1 MQCVICKRLSSSR
14 LPFNCELCA
23 QAFAYPS
30 RLALA
35 QSLLKNEALEE
46 EVESRIDGVKS
57 GKKPAVKAKAAD
69 ADPSCLLGRVTAEHV
84 VANERTN
91 LTSDH
96 ILGLRSEIKQMRL
109 DIAKRKA
116 RLQKRKKD
124 IAASKRE
131 LTEAQSSR
139 RETVQSEIRAIQR
152 NWEDLHQQTIQRRAA
167 HCTQTA
173 RLYSLQQHKR
183 RTRAGGKDL
192 YSIGFV
198 PIVDLRDLNGMP
210 KTVTS

>member
-1 MQCVICKRLSSSR
+1 MQCDICKRLPSSR

-46 EVESRIDGVKS
+46 EVETRINGVNS
-57 GKKPAVKAKAAD
+57 GKKPAVKAKATES
-69 ADPSCLLGRVTAEHV
+69 DPACVLGRVSAEQV
-84 VANERTN
+84 VATERTS

-96 ILGLRSEIKQMRL
+96 VLHLRSEIKQMRL

-116 RLQKRKKD
+116 RLQKRQRDLATSKK
-124 IAASKRE
+124 E
-131 LTEAQSSR
+131 LTEAHSSR
-139 RETVQSEIRAIQR
+139 RETVQGEIRAIQR
-152 NWEDLHQQTIQRRAA
+152 SWEDLHQQTIQQRVA
-167 HCTQTA
+167 HCTRTA
-173 RLYSLQQHKR
+173 RLYSLQQHKK
-183 RTRAGGKDL
+183 RTRAGGKDV

-198 PIVDLRDLNGMP
+198 PIVDLRDLNG
-210 KTVTS
+210 TL